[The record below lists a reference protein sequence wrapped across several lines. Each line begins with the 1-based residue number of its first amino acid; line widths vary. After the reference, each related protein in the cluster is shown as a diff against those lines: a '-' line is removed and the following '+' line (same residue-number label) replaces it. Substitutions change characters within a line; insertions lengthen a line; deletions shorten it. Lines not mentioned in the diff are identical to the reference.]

1 MMPRG
6 RRRLEERSRRPTAA
20 TPGRGVVAARRR
32 PGRDRGVRP
41 RTRCSLSGS
50 WVRTMALLVLV
61 FVGTGRGG
69 SLSPSMLPGT
79 AFVQNPAAA
88 ASPDNKPAHDQDA
101 RLLAVCCLRH
111 STRNHAVPGGTR
123 PGTGQIRDGSFLSH
137 DELRLLGVEGPVVT
151 QYVVWTPFNGL
162 GNRMLAL
169 ASTFLYAL
177 LTGRVLLV
185 HSPKEFG
192 GLFCEPFP
200 GSSWTL
206 PAHDD
211 FPITDFDGTFTMS
224 SPASYK
230 NMRQAG
236 ALNDTAERLP
246 AYVFLDLI
254 QSYTDAAFCEAD
266 QRVLAEFRWLV
277 VKSDVY
283 FAAMF
288 FLMPACSRELARLFP
303 EKQAVFHRL
312 ARYLFHPS
320 SAVWGIVVRGF
331 YKAYD
336 FAGADERVGL
346 QVRVFP
352 EMPVPFDAMYGQI
365 MRCSEQQRGL
375 LPKVENSSVVP
386 PGSGRKKKK
395 KLTSIL
401 VTSLTS
407 GYYDRIRGAYRG
419 RGGTRGGAAAE
430 PRGGAAHGGARRVLA
445 EMYLLSSCDRIVTTA
460 VSTFGYVAHGLAGT
474 RPWVLLRPEA
484 PAEPACVSASCG
496 H

>member
-1 MMPRG
+1 M
-6 RRRLEERSRRPTAA
+6 
-20 TPGRGVVAARRR
+20 
-32 PGRDRGVRP
+32 
-41 RTRCSLSGS
+41 
-50 WVRTMALLVLV
+50 
-61 FVGTGRGG
+61 
-69 SLSPSMLPGT
+69 
-79 AFVQNPAAA
+79 
-88 ASPDNKPAHDQDA
+88 
-101 RLLAVCCLRH
+101 
-111 STRNHAVPGGTR
+111 
-123 PGTGQIRDGSFLSH
+123 
-137 DELRLLGVEGPVVT
+137 T

-430 PRGGAAHGGARRVLA
+430 PRGGAAHGGARAQPESAGGDVPA
-445 EMYLLSSCDRIVTTA
+445 E
-460 VSTFGYVAHGLAGT
+460 
-474 RPWVLLRPEA
+474 LLRPHRDDGRLDVRVRRA
-484 PAEPACVSASCG
+484 RAGRDAAVGAAAAG
-496 H
+496 GAR